1 MEIIQIN
8 MIDEDRTFEN
18 EVRFN
23 NDRLDYR
30 KNRKNIRVNI
40 PLDLES
46 TSTPKILQK
55 EKINGVCSDDDHLCV
70 CGR

>member
-1 MEIIQIN
+1 

-23 NDRLDYR
+23 NDRLGVK
-30 KNRKNIRVNI
+30 KNREDNKGNI

-46 TSTPKILQK
+46 SNTPKIQK
-55 EKINGVCSDDDHLCV
+55 EKVNGVCSDDNHLCV
-70 CGR
+70 CGS

>member
-1 MEIIQIN
+1 

-23 NDRLDYR
+23 NDRLVGR
-30 KNRKNIRVNI
+30 KDRKDSKGNI

-46 TSTPKILQK
+46 SNAPKNEK
-55 EKINGVCSDDDHLCV
+55 EKVNGICFNYGYVCFCR
-70 CGR
+70 G

>member
-8 MIDEDRTFEN
+8 MIDEDRTYEN
-18 EVRFN
+18 EVRLN
-23 NDRLDYR
+23 NDRLGVK
-30 KNRKNIRVNI
+30 KNRENNKGNI

-46 TSTPKILQK
+46 SNAPKIQK
-55 EKINGVCSDDDHLCV
+55 EKVNGVCSDDNHVCV

>member
-18 EVRFN
+18 EVRLN
-23 NDRLDYR
+23 NDRLGVK
-30 KNRKNIRVNI
+30 KNREDNKGNI

-46 TSTPKILQK
+46 SNAPKIQK
-55 EKINGVCSDDDHLCV
+55 EKVNGVCSDDNHVCV

>member
-1 MEIIQIN
+1 

-23 NDRLDYR
+23 NDRLGVK
-30 KNRKNIRVNI
+30 KNREDNKGNI

-46 TSTPKILQK
+46 SNTPKIQK
-55 EKINGVCSDDDHLCV
+55 EKVNGVCSDDNHVCV
-70 CGR
+70 CGG

>member
-23 NDRLDYR
+23 NDRLGVK
-30 KNRKNIRVNI
+30 KNREDNKGNI

-46 TSTPKILQK
+46 SNTPKIQK
-55 EKINGVCSDDDHLCV
+55 EKVNGVCSDDNHLCV
-70 CGR
+70 CGS